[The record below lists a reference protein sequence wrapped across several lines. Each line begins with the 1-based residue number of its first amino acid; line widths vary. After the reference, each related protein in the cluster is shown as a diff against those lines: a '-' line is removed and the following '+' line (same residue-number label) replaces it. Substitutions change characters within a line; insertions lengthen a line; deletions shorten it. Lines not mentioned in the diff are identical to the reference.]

1 MDIRDFRALMNLFAP
16 LTSIWTHRKLVGR
29 LTGRDIAARYKGSL
43 LGVLWAVIIPLVMLA
58 VYTFV
63 FSVVFQARWGTA
75 GSDRFHFALMLFAGL
90 VVFNVFADCVSRAPC
105 LIVSNV
111 SYVKKVVFPLEI
123 LPWVSLGT
131 ALFNAGINVL
141 VLMVFALI
149 VGNGIPTTV
158 VLLPIVLIPFLLLV
172 VGISFFLASLGVFV
186 RDLQQVIGVF
196 LTCCMFLSPIFY
208 PLESLPER
216 LRAIVGLSPV
226 SMAVSAARDV
236 LLQGV
241 MPSVTLWFVSTG
253 IGLLVAVLGS
263 VWFAK
268 TRKGFADVM

>member
-1 MDIRDFRALMNLFAP
+1 LIRLLAP

-29 LTGRDIAARYKGSL
+29 LTVRDIAARYKGSL

-63 FSVVFQARWGTA
+63 FSVVFQARWGTV
-75 GSDRFHFALMLFAGL
+75 GSDRFHFALMLLAGL
-90 VVFNVFADCVSRAPC
+90 LVFNIFSDCVSRAPS

-111 SYVKKVVFPLEI
+111 SYVKKVVFPLEV
-123 LPWVSLGT
+123 LPWVSVGT
-131 ALFNAGINVL
+131 AIFNAAINVI
-141 VLMVFALI
+141 VLMIFSLA
-149 VGNGIPTTV
+149 VGNGVPATV
-158 VLLPIVLIPFLLLV
+158 ILLPIALVPFLLLV
-172 VGISFFLASLGVFV
+172 VGLSFFLSSLGVFV

-208 PLESLPER
+208 PLESLPEQ
-216 LRAIVGLSPV
+216 LRPIVGVSPV
-226 SMAVSAARDV
+226 SMAVEAARDV

-241 MPSVTLWFVSTG
+241 VPNVLQWIFSTA
-253 IGLLVAVLGS
+253 IGLMVAVLGS
-263 VWFAK
+263 IWFAK